1 MDEYM
6 KLFIIIVLLVVSMV
20 FLMYYD
26 TLTSIIMAFVM
37 LVLCSFIVSYY
48 F

>member
-6 KLFIIIVLLVVSMV
+6 KLFIMIVLIVISLM
-20 FLMYYD
+20 FLIYYD
-26 TLTSIIMAFVM
+26 TLTSIIMAFMM
-37 LVLCSFIVSYY
+37 LVLCAFIVSYY